1 MDRIRDAKQLVDG
14 GEAEVHVDERPD
26 GLKARLELGG
36 GLSVTREEHEVMVA
50 FVETYNDF
58 LADLYEASDGGEREL
73 DDGELAE
80 LVAEHDD
87 GSQAFSAEYLASFTA
102 FYPRDRDDFNTLLMD
117 S

>member
-36 GLSVTREEHEVMVA
+36 GLSVTREENEVMVE

-73 DDGELAE
+73 DDGELAD
-80 LVAEHDD
+80 LVLSTTMDRRRSLRSTWRRSPHFIRGMGTIQQALD
-87 GSQAFSAEYLASFTA
+87 G
-102 FYPRDRDDFNTLLMD
+102 
-117 S
+117 